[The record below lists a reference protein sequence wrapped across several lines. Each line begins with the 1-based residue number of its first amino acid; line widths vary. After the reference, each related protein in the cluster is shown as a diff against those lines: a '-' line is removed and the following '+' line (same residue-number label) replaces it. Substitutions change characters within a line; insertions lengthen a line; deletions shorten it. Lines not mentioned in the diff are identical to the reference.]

1 MRAYMSSSYGRMSHL
16 CAFVPPQLFPC
27 AENDLAIGAATADK
41 AVAEARAIL
50 AETEPE
56 TLDTSHVPA
65 SSLRWYDVTPRETS
79 YRLMLAEA
87 LAAFVG
93 EGN

>member
-1 MRAYMSSSYGRMSHL
+1 MRAYMSEEYARLSFL
-16 CAFVPPQLFPC
+16 CAFDAPKPFVC
-27 AENDLAIGAATADK
+27 RENDDALKAGAAHA
-41 AVAEARAIL
+41 AMAEARAIL

-65 SSLRWYDVTPRETS
+65 SSLRWYDVTPREAS
-79 YRLMLAEA
+79 YRFMLAEA

-93 EGN
+93 GN